1 MRKRAITGFFFIIVM
16 LGSVLLA
23 EYVFGIFYL
32 LLSAFCLWESYGL
45 LKRANIS
52 PNLLTRVINGVIIF
66 ALVALLPHQEDTEV
80 HKLLFLLPI
89 SLSTIF
95 IQELF
100 KKTTAPFTNIAFTFL
115 GIILTI
121 IPFAFFYEMAF
132 L

>member
-16 LGSVLLA
+16 LGSVLLD

-32 LLSAFCLWESYGL
+32 LLSAFCLWEFYGL
-45 LKRANIS
+45 LKSANIS
-52 PNLLTRVINGVIIF
+52 PNLLTGVINGVIIF
-66 ALVALLPHQEDTEV
+66 ALVALLPHQEDNEV

-115 GIILTI
+115 GIIF
-121 IPFAFFYEMAF
+121 P
-132 L
+132 